1 MADLKTANT
10 QQLYKQW
17 RAGDANAGQAMAQR
31 FSDWYYAVC
40 TCRLG
45 DTHGR
50 GPLQRACVRFQQGIV
65 SVAGAGELVD
75 WAHGLLAEEIK
86 GAGGRIAG
94 GDFPS
99 QLTGGQ
105 SPTALVQSAS
115 RGLRQE
121 QVRLLAHAY
130 DSDLPLEDVKQ
141 EAEALGGYPLAVLQ
155 ARYAL
160 KKELRDKQGIQLGIV
175 PDSANLDAAPLP
187 LYEAGR
193 MNSAAEEAGFEKWML
208 SDIGLCKDIAEFG
221 PFAQALRGGAFRG
234 GAAAT
239 QAKAAAKSPAASR
252 TREAPEH
259 GDAAFDDPPPQR
271 SKLPLVLAGVGAVLV
286 LVGALVAAMFLV
298 LG

>member
-1 MADLKTANT
+1 MADLKTATT

-17 RAGDANAGQAMAQR
+17 RAGDANAGQVMAQR

-65 SVAGAGELVD
+65 SVAGAGQLVD
-75 WAHGLLAEEIK
+75 WAHGLLAEEIN

-99 QLTGGQ
+99 QITGGQ
-105 SPTALVQSAS
+105 SPTALVQAAA
-115 RGLRQE
+115 RGLQAA
-121 QVRLLAHAY
+121 QVRLLAQAY
-130 DSDLPLEDVKQ
+130 DSDLPLDDVKK

-160 KKELRDKQGIQLGIV
+160 KRELRDRHGIQLGVV
-175 PDSANLDAAPLP
+175 PDAPNLDAAPLP

-221 PFAQALRGGAFRG
+221 PFAQALRGAAFRG
-234 GAAAT
+234 GVAAQARASAT
-239 QAKAAAKSPAASR
+239 SPSSPR
-252 TREAPEH
+252 HRETPEH
-259 GDAAFDDPPPQR
+259 GDAAFDAPAAAPR
-271 SKLPLVLAGVGAVLV
+271 RLPLVLAGIGAVVLLV
-286 LVGALVAAMFLV
+286 AALVAAVLFV